1 MPMIKIQT
9 SSAIEDSSSVLKKLS
24 SLAADVVGKPE
35 SYIMTSLEANV
46 PMTFAGSCDPA
57 AYIECLSI
65 GLGDSDTKSL
75 SAFLCTF
82 CENELG
88 VSRARVYIAFSGPK
102 GSMWGWNGSTF

>member
-9 SSAIEDSSSVLKKLS
+9 NRTVENSSSVLTKLS
-24 SLAADVVGKPE
+24 SLAAEAIGKPE

-46 PMTFAGSCDPA
+46 PMTFAGSCEPA